1 MDIAL
6 ATVTVISLTMAFAM
20 GIVTCRLIR
29 EERRRADAR
38 VPMLMADLAADGD
51 NARTV
56 APAATSAGTRSS
68 EGESRM
74 SSVLGLNVTQR
85 NGFRR
90 AHG

>member
-20 GIVTCRLIR
+20 GIVTWRLIG

-56 APAATSAGTRSS
+56 APPIRTAEPAQPRCRVAPATPVARPA
-68 EGESRM
+68 R
-74 SSVLGLNVTQR
+74 
-85 NGFRR
+85 
-90 AHG
+90 